1 MSDKLKNIRYSDSF
15 LHEIIEENGKKKK
28 GGLLFP
34 FTRYA
39 NILNRPIVTSD
50 ILSSKNPDFLLVP
63 TDTVEIDDG
72 IIYELFGQQW

>member
-1 MSDKLKNIRYSDSF
+1 MSEIKNVRYTDSF
-15 LHEIIEENGKKKK
+15 LHEIIEENGVKKKK
-28 GGLLFP
+28 GILFP
-34 FTRYA
+34 ITRYD
-39 NILNRPIVTSD
+39 NILNRPIVSSD

>member
-39 NILNRPIVTSD
+39 NILNRPIVTND
-50 ILSSKNPDFLLVP
+50 IKSSKNPEFLLVK
-63 TDTVEIDDG
+63 TESFELDDS
-72 IIYELFGQQW
+72 IVFELFGQQW

>member
-39 NILNRPIVTSD
+39 NILNRPIVTND
-50 ILSSKNPDFLLVP
+50 IKSSKNPEFLLVK
-63 TDTVEIDDG
+63 TESFVLDDS
-72 IIYELFGQQW
+72 IVFELFGQQW